1 MTAAEKCVRDGSRI
15 RRANL
20 RTGLILAAIALVFF
34 VGIIATR
41 FIGDSATGM
50 SVVGISILL
59 FLAIAIGRNF
69 RE

>member
-1 MTAAEKCVRDGSRI
+1 MRTAETPPREGSRI

-34 VGIIATR
+34 AGIIATR

-50 SVVGISILL
+50 SVVGLALLL
-59 FLAIAIGRNF
+59 FLSIAIGRNL
-69 RE
+69 RK

>member
-59 FLAIAIGRNF
+59 FLAIAIGRNL
-69 RE
+69 RK

>member
-1 MTAAEKCVRDGSRI
+1 MGTAETSPPEGSRI

-41 FIGDSATGM
+41 FIGDSAIGM
-50 SVVGISILL
+50 SVVGLSILL
-59 FLAIAIGRNF
+59 FLSIAIGRNI
-69 RE
+69 RK